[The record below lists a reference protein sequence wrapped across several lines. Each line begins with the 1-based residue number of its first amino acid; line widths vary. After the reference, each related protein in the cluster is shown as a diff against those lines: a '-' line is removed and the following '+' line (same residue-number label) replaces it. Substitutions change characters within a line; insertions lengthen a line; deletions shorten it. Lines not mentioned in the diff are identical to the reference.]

1 MHTEGFDPR
10 ERLRS
15 VGLRITR
22 PRVAVLDAVVAQP
35 HSDADRVAAAVREQ
49 LGSVSTQAVYDVL
62 RACVDAGLLRRIEP
76 AGSAALY
83 EARIA
88 DNHHH
93 LVCRNCGTVVD
104 VDCAVG
110 RAPCLDPSDTHG
122 FTVDEAEV
130 VFWGLCPNCRHSGD
144 APSR

>member
-1 MHTEGFDPR
+1 MHTDGFDPR

-15 VGLRITR
+15 VGLRVTR

-35 HSDADRVAAAVREQ
+35 HSDADRVAAVVREE

-76 AGSAALY
+76 AGSAARY

-93 LVCRNCGTVVD
+93 LVCRKCGTVAD

-110 RAPCLDPSDTHG
+110 DAPCLAPSDAHG
-122 FTVDEAEV
+122 FTVDEAEI
-130 VFWGLCPNCRHSGD
+130 VFWGLCPNCRRAD
-144 APSR
+144 DTPSR